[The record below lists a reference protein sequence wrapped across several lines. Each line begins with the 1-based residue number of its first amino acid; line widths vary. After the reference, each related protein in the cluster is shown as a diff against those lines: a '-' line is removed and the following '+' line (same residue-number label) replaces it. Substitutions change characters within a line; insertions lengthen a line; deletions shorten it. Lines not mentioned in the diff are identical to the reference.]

1 MRWGQLGGLLL
12 IGGTVVALPAALLSG
27 PAGPG
32 EVPTLRAVGRL
43 STSAALA
50 LVGAGVSVLGVVGSK
65 PFSGRGV
72 RTGLGALA
80 VGLFSLL
87 FFANALVLVP
97 DGSNELSFG
106 PTAYSLVVGALAMF
120 LGVLVLG
127 IGLLRTTGLARAI
140 GSLFIAGLL
149 LPVLAVP
156 FNGNDGAGSYFAV
169 PLALILLVLGALGI
183 GALAIRAERN
193 APEPASRP
201 TEQPARPA
209 GPASRSGSVCP

>member
-1 MRWGQLGGLLL
+1 MRWGRLGGLLI

-32 EVPTLRAVGRL
+32 EDPTLRAVGRL
-43 STSAALA
+43 STSAALG
-50 LVGAGVSVLGVVGSK
+50 LVGAGVGVLGVFGSK
-65 PFSGRGV
+65 PFSGRGI
-72 RTGLGALA
+72 RIGLGALA

-87 FFANALVLVP
+87 FFVNALVLVP

-127 IGLLRTTGLARAI
+127 IGALRMAGLARTI
-140 GSLFIAGLL
+140 GVLFAAGLL

-156 FNGNDGAGSYFAV
+156 FNGDDGAGTDAARLAV
-169 PLALILLVLGALGI
+169 PILLVLGVLGTA
-183 GALAIRAERN
+183 GLAIRGE
-193 APEPASRP
+193 
-201 TEQPARPA
+201 
-209 GPASRSGSVCP
+209 GPAPNLSREVASGEQAESSR